1 MLLDSKNPDFA
12 KRRLSLIEKPNSKR
26 FLLLNNFENL
36 CRETGFLTTRKISLM
51 EEKYKTDSNTPKN
64 KKIVIND
71 NIINNNDSNDKHCAY
86 GKQCLYYKKYMK
98 LKKEIDSLINTNSK
112 LNLFNKSLFESLH
125 QKSKDYQYLMK
136 ENSILKKAIM
146 KLNGITY
153 NDLLKNKIKDFK
165 TNTNILRIKNKK
177 LINYEKIKN
186 NIKYHSSNISKKIIQ
201 KEIYKYSNYPTN
213 PNTINDNKKIN
224 SNSSISID
232 NSNSSNNS
240 DNSYFHNIKKKNIS
254 YNINQSLAYKNNS
267 QINNIKNLSSTNKK
281 TFNAKNYYTLK
292 NNVISPNK
300 PKIPQINIENNPT
313 KLYDS
318 IKKYNSKRGKSSSIF
333 TIKYSLLSLNIDFYT
348 IMKNNDNMAKLKSL
362 IKTDENFLSLIHNSS
377 ENQLLKYSDYISCL
391 INDYKEII
399 KIGMRMKD
407 FIRSSLL
414 LVDSIIS
421 NDTSEVFIDNTCQI
435 LHCDRASLFILD
447 QISDS
452 LIVFSGEGLKR
463 AQIKIP
469 KNKGIVGACFME
481 RKKIRIDDAYT
492 DQRFNKE
499 VDIKTNYRTKSILCY
514 PLIDNDGKCFGVI
527 EAINKFNSP
536 FNDDDEE
543 LLKLL
548 SRQACII
555 FKNSFFNDNNK
566 FYIKKLFSLTIYC
579 SKILHVNNKKEFS
592 EKTEDALLNLYNC
605 VNSYF
610 FFVENEK
617 IIKYIKENGT
627 MKEYQNDIGI
637 VGKVYKSKEIMAF
650 ENIKNSIE
658 FNYIIDLESPSGL
671 LAFPVLSKKTKNVC
685 AIIEVPFAGEIN
697 SGKPK
702 ESEISIIK
710 YLSKSIKNWIFKFNN
725 DNI

>member
-1 MLLDSKNPDFA
+1 MLLDSKNPNLS
-12 KRRLSLIEKPNSKR
+12 KKRLSLIETPNSKQ
-26 FLLLNNFENL
+26 FLLLNNL
-36 CRETGFLTTRKISLM
+36 DKLYRDTGSLTTRKINLI
-51 EEKYKTDSNTPKN
+51 EEKYKTESNSS
-64 KKIVIND
+64 KIKRIVV
-71 NIINNNDSNDKHCAY
+71 NNNNNQCIY
-86 GKQCLYYKKYMK
+86 GKQCLYYKKFMN
-98 LKKEIDSLINTNSK
+98 LKKEIESVINTNTK
-112 LNLFNKSLFESLH
+112 LSLFNKSLFASLK
-125 QKSKDYQYLMK
+125 QKAKDYQYLMK

-153 NDLLKNKIKDFK
+153 NELLKNKIKDFK
-165 TNTNILRIKNKK
+165 TNTNILRIKNK
-177 LINYEKIKN
+177 IISNNDTIKN
-186 NIKYHSSNISKKIIQ
+186 SFKNHSLNISKKIKQ
-201 KEIYKYSNYPTN
+201 KEIIKYSNSPTN
-213 PNTINDNKKIN
+213 PNSINTNNLNNNKKIN
-224 SNSSISID
+224 NDSSIS
-232 NSNSSNNS
+232 SNESNSNNS
-240 DNSYFHNIKKKNIS
+240 YFNKMKKNKKS
-254 YNINQSLAYKNNS
+254 YNINLNSPDKNESPNKKF
-267 QINNIKNLSSTNKK
+267 KNLSSTKKK
-281 TFNAKNYYTLK
+281 TINVINNYTDK
-292 NNVISPNK
+292 NNAISPDNNN
-300 PKIPQINIENNPT
+300 IPQFNLKIENNPT
-313 KLYDS
+313 KHYDA
-318 IKKYNSKRGKSSSIF
+318 IQKYNSKRGRSSSIF
-333 TIKYSLLSLNIDFYT
+333 TIKYSLLSLNIDLYLV
-348 IMKNNDNMAKLKSL
+348 MRNNDNMNKLQSL
-362 IKTDENFLSLIHNSS
+362 IKSDENFLSLIRNSS
-377 ENQLLKYSDYISCL
+377 ENQLLKYSDYILCI

-399 KIGMRMKD
+399 KLGMRMKD

-421 NDTSEVFIDNTCQI
+421 NDTSEVFIENTCQI

-481 RKKIRIDDAYT
+481 RKKVRIDDAYT

-548 SRQACII
+548 SHQACII
-555 FKNSFFNDNNK
+555 FKNAFFNDNNK
-566 FYIKKLFSLTIYC
+566 FYIKKLFSLMSYC
-579 SKILHVNNKKEFS
+579 SKILHAKNKREFS
-592 EKTEDALLNLYNC
+592 EKTEGFLLNLYNC
-605 VNSYF
+605 MNSSF
-610 FFVENEK
+610 FFVENGK
-617 IIKYIKENGT
+617 IVKYNKDNET
-627 MKEYQNDIGI
+627 KKEYQNNIGI

-671 LAFPVLSKKTKNVC
+671 LAFPILSKKTKDVC
-685 AIIEVPFAGEIN
+685 AIIEVPFAGDINN

-702 ESEISIIK
+702 ESEINIIK
-710 YLSKSIKNWIFKFNN
+710 YLSKCIKNWIFKFNN